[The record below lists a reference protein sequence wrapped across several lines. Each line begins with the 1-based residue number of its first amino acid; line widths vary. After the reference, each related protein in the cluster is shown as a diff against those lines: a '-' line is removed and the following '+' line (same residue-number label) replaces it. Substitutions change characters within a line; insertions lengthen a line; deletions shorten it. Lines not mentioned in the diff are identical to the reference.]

1 MTAFVASIFEIR
13 QAFRVSSRFYF
24 YILEAML
31 QHSFVSHSIYGL
43 PPESPYY
50 NVRHGKLEP
59 ALCNDS

>member
-1 MTAFVASIFEIR
+1 MTTTVTSIFEMR

-31 QHSFVSHSIYGL
+31 RLTSVSHSIYGL

-50 NVRHGKLEP
+50 NIRHGKLEP